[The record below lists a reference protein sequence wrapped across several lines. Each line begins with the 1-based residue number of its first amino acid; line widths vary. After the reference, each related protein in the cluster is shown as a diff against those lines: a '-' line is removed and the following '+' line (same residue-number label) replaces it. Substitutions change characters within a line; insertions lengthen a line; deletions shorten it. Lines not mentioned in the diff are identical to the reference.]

1 VFGACG
7 GGSSGGSGAAGTSG
21 TAGANAGG
29 TGGGSGGGASGA
41 GTTGTAGAAGTSGGA
56 GSVSTA
62 GTTGSAGRGGTTG
75 TAGAAGTTG
84 NAGRG
89 GSAGGAGT
97 TGGAGASGAT
107 GTAGAGGAASPPVS
121 KYIVVDQFG
130 YLPDL
135 EKIAVIRDPQTGFDS
150 AESFT
155 PGATYALVNATT
167 GARVLTAAPTTWNG
181 GATDASSGDKAWW
194 FTFTTV
200 TTAGDYYVLDIDR
213 NVRSYTFTIGDTV
226 YRDVL
231 KQAVRMLFY
240 QRAGQAKDAAHAG
253 AGWTDAASF
262 TGALQ
267 DQHCR
272 LFSDKNNAATERDLR
287 GGWYD
292 AGDLNKYTSWTAGY
306 VETLLRAYAE
316 NPTIWTDD
324 FNIPE
329 SGNGIPDVLDEA
341 KWGLDFLARMQS
353 SDGSVLSI
361 VGEPAASPPSAATGQ
376 SLYGPAN
383 TSATLAT
390 AAAFAAAAR
399 ILKLPNNATLNTAA
413 GDFLTRAKNAWTWAV
428 ANPNVQF
435 RNNDSASGSSGL
447 GSGQQ
452 ETDDY
457 GRLVYKVDAAG
468 QLFAATGDATYK
480 TFVDA
485 NYNQLHLISYG
496 NYVAPWD
503 GSGQD
508 ALLDYADA
516 AGATT
521 ATVTA
526 IRNAYLTG
534 AKGSGNLGSITS
546 NKDPYL
552 AYMQDYVWGSNS
564 TKSQVGNLFAA
575 VVSHKLETASNADM
589 TRAASRYLHYLHGTN
604 PLSLVYLT
612 NMYAHG
618 AENCANEMFHSWFA
632 DGSAMWDRAGTSTYG
647 PPPGYL
653 TGGPNPSYDWDACC
667 PSGCGGTANNA
678 VCTSTPISPPK
689 GQPQQKSYK
698 DFNTP
703 WPLDSWSVTEP
714 SDGYQVAYIRL
725 LSKLVR

>member
-1 VFGACG
+1 LLALGACG
-7 GGSSGGSGAAGTSG
+7 GGSSGGSGAAGTNG
-21 TAGANAGG
+21 TAGTNAGG
-29 TGGGSGGGASGA
+29 TGGGAGGGSGA
-41 GTTGTAGAAGTSGGA
+41 GTTGTGGGAGTSGGA

-62 GTTGSAGRGGTTG
+62 GTTGSAGRGGTIG

-89 GSAGGAGT
+89 GSGGTAGT
-97 TGGAGASGAT
+97 TGSAGAAGTT
-107 GTAGAGGAASPPVS
+107 GTGGTGGAASPPVS

-155 PGATYALVNATT
+155 PGATYALVNAATS
-167 GARVLTAAPTTWNG
+167 ARVLTAAATTWNG
-181 GATDASSGDKAWW
+181 AATDASSGDKAWW
-194 FTFTTV
+194 FTFTAV
-200 TTAGDYYVLDIDR
+200 TTPGDYYVLDVDR

-253 AGWTDAASF
+253 AGWTDTASF

-341 KWGLDFLARMQS
+341 KWGLDFLAR
-353 SDGSVLSI
+353 
-361 VGEPAASPPSAATGQ
+361 
-376 SLYGPAN
+376 
-383 TSATLAT
+383 
-390 AAAFAAAAR
+390 
-399 ILKLPNNATLNTAA
+399 
-413 GDFLTRAKNAWTWAV
+413 AKNAWTWAV

-435 RNNDSASGSSGL
+435 RNNDSASGSLGL

-457 GRLVYKVDAAG
+457 GRLVYKVDAAA

-503 GSGQD
+503 VSGQD

-516 AGATT
+516 AGATA

-534 AKGSGNLGSITS
+534 AKGSGNLGAITG

-552 AYMQDYVWGSNS
+552 AYMQDYVWGSNA

-575 VVSHKLETASNADM
+575 VVSHKLEAASNADM

-612 NMYAHG
+612 NMYGHG
-618 AENCANEMFHSWFA
+618 AENCANEMFHTWFA